1 MKIDEVRQRA
11 YALGMTGISR
21 IKKGEL
27 IRAVQRAE
35 GNQSCFGA
43 PWRLECK
50 QLDCCWRQDCMV
62 PRPG

>member
-1 MKIDEVRQRA
+1 MKIEEVRQRA
-11 YALGMTGISR
+11 YTLGMTGISR

-27 IRAVQRAE
+27 IRTIQRKE

-43 PWRLECK
+43 PERFECAR
-50 QLDCCWRQDCMV
+50 LDCCWRSDCLT